1 MSDTVFKAGAAKEDI
16 TPDTGTLLYGYVP
29 DSVSTSVHDGLELTA
44 AAFSQG
50 ETGALIVSVSA
61 GDIQTELARELC
73 LIASEASGICAEN
86 VLIAATHTHSAP
98 NISGMEGWGDI
109 DRKYVDT
116 LLIPALRSASSR
128 AVSDMRRAEIAV
140 GAVRSEVGI
149 NRRQQL
155 KDGTVILGQN
165 PHGCYDPYMT
175 VISIRD
181 AENKSGIINIVHY
194 GCHGTAA
201 GNNREITR
209 DWPGVM
215 TDALEKRTNTPT
227 TFINGAIGDVGP
239 RLTNGATVGDISHVE
254 SLGGIAAGDALR
266 AYEALGEYK
275 EGSLQVVNGTVS
287 IPRKPLL
294 PYGEAK
300 ERISRYK
307 EPEKTV
313 NIERLQY
320 AHLRSILDEYE
331 KGCPEHEKNFSYRQA
346 LISLGDIVFIP
357 FPFEIF
363 SEISMRLREYSPFE
377 YTLSMSNVNGY
388 EAYLPT
394 EDQLVRGGY
403 EVGCF
408 CYNGAHPL
416 RDDADQTVIDENM
429 KLIEKFGK
437 AGK

>member
-175 VISIRD
+175 VISVRD

-209 DWPGVM
+209 D
-215 TDALEKRTNTPT
+215 
-227 TFINGAIGDVGP
+227 
-239 RLTNGATVGDISHVE
+239 
-254 SLGGIAAGDALR
+254 
-266 AYEALGEYK
+266 
-275 EGSLQVVNGTVS
+275 
-287 IPRKPLL
+287 
-294 PYGEAK
+294 
-300 ERISRYK
+300 
-307 EPEKTV
+307 
-313 NIERLQY
+313 
-320 AHLRSILDEYE
+320 
-331 KGCPEHEKNFSYRQA
+331 
-346 LISLGDIVFIP
+346 
-357 FPFEIF
+357 
-363 SEISMRLREYSPFE
+363 
-377 YTLSMSNVNGY
+377 
-388 EAYLPT
+388 
-394 EDQLVRGGY
+394 
-403 EVGCF
+403 
-408 CYNGAHPL
+408 
-416 RDDADQTVIDENM
+416 
-429 KLIEKFGK
+429 
-437 AGK
+437 